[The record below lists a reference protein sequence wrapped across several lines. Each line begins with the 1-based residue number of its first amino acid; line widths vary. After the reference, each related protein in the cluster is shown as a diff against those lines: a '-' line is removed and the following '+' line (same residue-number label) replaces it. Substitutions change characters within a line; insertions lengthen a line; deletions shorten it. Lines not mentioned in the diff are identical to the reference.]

1 MAFRSKGTS
10 VDGKLFE
17 NKLYFIDW
25 ILVVVQLLKHVL
37 LFPTPWTA
45 AYQASLFFTISQSLL
60 KFLSI
65 ESVMLTILSSNSPFS
80 FCLQSFQASGSF
92 PVSQL
97 FTSGGQSIG
106 ASASV
111 SVPSNDWIL
120 EGQCLGNCIKNANLE
135 FGELE
140 GQFS

>member
-1 MAFRSKGTS
+1 MAFKSKGTS

-25 ILVVVQLLKHVL
+25 ILVVVQLLKHVLLFPLLKHVL

-111 SVPSNDWIL
+111 SVLPMTGFWKVNV
-120 EGQCLGNCIKNANLE
+120 
-135 FGELE
+135 
-140 GQFS
+140 